1 MDEVIKIFRE
11 LQNSSGKRL
20 QEILEENKDNQMLKD
35 VLYFVY
41 NPFIVTGLSNKKMEK
56 DTSDIKVRG
65 TRRFGNFLEETALLS
80 DEDFAKAL
88 FTSENFDIT
97 CMFDYLID
105 HNTGRDKDIA
115 YVQAYIKAQPEEYR
129 EIYKQIFT
137 KELKLGITAKTINKV
152 WKDFIPEFNVM
163 LAEKYWD
170 RMDELEKEKPDIIIT
185 QKYDGI
191 RAVAKVRDGNVEIFS
206 RQGKPIEGLKD
217 IEEELKELKDGFYDG
232 ELLLDKEDIP
242 SKDLYRETVQVVN
255 SKNEYKNNIVFNI
268 FDYIPLNDFVIG
280 YSKMNC
286 LDRKRFVYEELRK
299 IEPDW
304 LKPVEILYHGKYDK
318 RIVQQELDKQIA
330 LEHEGVMV
338 NLANAPYEGKRTK
351 NILKVK
357 AMQDC
362 DLKIIGFE
370 EGTGKNK
377 GTLGAVIVDYKGFEV
392 KVGSGFTDQD
402 RDYFWNNQKKLLGRV
417 ITVQYFEET
426 TNKKD
431 NSLSLRF
438 PVYLE
443 LREPGKE
450 VSYY

>member
-1 MDEVIKIFRE
+1 MKEVIKIIKE
-11 LQNSSGKRL
+11 LQANSGKRL
-20 QEILEENKDNQMLKD
+20 QEILEENKGNQMLKD

-41 NPFIVTGLSNKKMEK
+41 NPFIVTGLSSKKINKDLSNMV
-56 DTSDIKVRG
+56 IKKVPVV
-65 TRRFGNFLEETALLS
+65 N
-80 DEDFAKAL
+80 DPK
-88 FTSENFDIT
+88 FDIT
-97 CMFDYLID
+97 CIFDYLID
-105 HNTGRDKDIA
+105 HNTGRDEDIA
-115 YVQAYIKAQPEEYR
+115 YVQHYLRSLPGEDR
-129 EIYKQIFT
+129 EIYKKIFT

-170 RMDELEKEKPDIIIT
+170 RMNKLEEEKPDIIIT
-185 QKYDGI
+185 QKLDGI
-191 RAVAKVRDGNVEIFS
+191 RAVAKVRDKNVEIFS
-206 RQGKPIEGLKD
+206 RQGKPIEGLID
-217 IEEELKELKDGFYDG
+217 IEKELRELEDGFYDG
-232 ELLLDKEDIP
+232 ELLLNKKNIP

-255 SKNEYKNNIVFNI
+255 SKNEYKRNVVFNI
-268 FDYIPLNDFVIG
+268 FDSIPLKDFVIG
-280 YSKMNC
+280 YSQFDCVN
-286 LDRKRFVYEELRK
+286 RKRFVYEELRE

-304 LKPVEILYHGKYDK
+304 LKPVEILYHGRYDK
-318 RIVQQELDKQIA
+318 RIVRQELDKQIS

-377 GTLGAVIVDYKGFEV
+377 GTLGAIIVDYKGFKV
-392 KVGSGFTDQD
+392 KVGSGFTDED
-402 RDYFWNNQKKLLGRV
+402 RNYFWSNQKELLERI

-438 PVYLE
+438 PVYRE
-443 LREPGKE
+443 LREEGKE

>member
-1 MDEVIKIFRE
+1 M
-11 LQNSSGKRL
+11 
-20 QEILEENKDNQMLKD
+20 
-35 VLYFVY
+35 
-41 NPFIVTGLSNKKMEK
+41 T
-56 DTSDIKVRG
+56 
-65 TRRFGNFLEETALLS
+65 
-80 DEDFAKAL
+80 
-88 FTSENFDIT
+88 
-97 CMFDYLID
+97 
-105 HNTGRDKDIA
+105 
-115 YVQAYIKAQPEEYR
+115 
-129 EIYKQIFT
+129 
-137 KELKLGITAKTINKV
+137 
-152 WKDFIPEFNVM
+152 
-163 LAEKYWD
+163 
-170 RMDELEKEKPDIIIT
+170 
-185 QKYDGI
+185 GI
-191 RAVAKVRDGNVEIFS
+191 RAVAKVSDENVEIFS

-217 IEEELKELKDGFYDG
+217 IEEELKGLKDGFYDG
-232 ELLLDKEDIP
+232 ELLLNKENIP

-255 SKNEYKNNIVFNI
+255 SKSEHKSNVVFNI
-268 FDYIPLNDFVIG
+268 FDYIPLNDFIIG
-280 YSKMNC
+280 YSRMDC

-318 RIVQQELDKQIA
+318 RVVQQELDKQIA

-377 GTLGAVIVDYKGFEV
+377 GTLGAIIVDYKGFEV
-392 KVGSGFTDQD
+392 KVGSGFTDKD
-402 RDYFWNNQKKLLGRV
+402 REYFWANRKELLGRV

-443 LREPGKE
+443 LRELGKE
-450 VSYY
+450 VSYF

>member
-1 MDEVIKIFRE
+1 M
-11 LQNSSGKRL
+11 
-20 QEILEENKDNQMLKD
+20 
-35 VLYFVY
+35 
-41 NPFIVTGLSNKKMEK
+41 T
-56 DTSDIKVRG
+56 
-65 TRRFGNFLEETALLS
+65 
-80 DEDFAKAL
+80 
-88 FTSENFDIT
+88 
-97 CMFDYLID
+97 
-105 HNTGRDKDIA
+105 
-115 YVQAYIKAQPEEYR
+115 
-129 EIYKQIFT
+129 
-137 KELKLGITAKTINKV
+137 
-152 WKDFIPEFNVM
+152 
-163 LAEKYWD
+163 
-170 RMDELEKEKPDIIIT
+170 
-185 QKYDGI
+185 GI
-191 RAVAKVRDGNVEIFS
+191 RAVAKVRDENVEIFS
-206 RQGKPIEGLKD
+206 RQGKLIEGLKN
-217 IEEELKELKDGFYDG
+217 IEGELLRLPNGFYDG
-232 ELLLDKEDIP
+232 ELLLDKENIP

-255 SKNEYKNNIVFNI
+255 SKSEYKSNVVFNI
-268 FDYIPLNDFVIG
+268 FDYIPLNDFVTGHSEI
-280 YSKMNC
+280 NC

-304 LKPVEILYHGKYDK
+304 LKPVEILYHGKCDK

-377 GTLGAVIVDYKGFEV
+377 ETLGAVIVDYKGFKV
-392 KVGSGFTDQD
+392 KVGSGFTDED
-402 RDYFWNNQKKLLGRV
+402 RKYFWENKDKLLGRV

-438 PVYLE
+438 PVFIE
-443 LREPGKE
+443 LREEEKE